1 MTKKSDTGMMRD
13 GVSRRSFLQ
22 ASLGAAALAGAGTVA
37 WPQLAAADGGLV
49 ALVHTQAAGDNG
61 PIDSMIAALKKLSGE
76 KGFQTRIVYAQ
87 DAATYETIFKSLA
100 DAGASIIAATFNEVA
115 EPIKA
120 LAPQYPNTKWI
131 QIFADPIDPP
141 IPNFE
146 TVSYDYYLGCYLS
159 GLFGAKMSKSG
170 KLGYIG
176 GVSLPPLNA
185 DVNAIKAAAA
195 AVDQKV
201 TLAAAFAGSFQD
213 PAKGHEIASQMFQDG
228 VDYIQTD
235 GAATDTGVIQ
245 AANEGD
251 GRMVSAISPAQY
263 KVGPKTVAALV
274 ALDFGQSL
282 YNEVSKALGPDFKG
296 GHLATGLGTGVI
308 DFVLSPVWQEQGPKD
323 LVDKA
328 KSVWPDIEKAKAD
341 IISGALKV
349 PFNTNL

>member
-1 MTKKSDTGMMRD
+1 MTKKTDTEMTKG
-13 GVSRRSFLQ
+13 GLSRRSFLQ
-22 ASLGAAALAGAGTVA
+22 TSLGVAAMAGAGAVA
-37 WPQLAAADGGLV
+37 WPQFAAAEGGLV

-61 PIDSMIAALKKLSGE
+61 PIDSMIAALKKLAGE

-131 QIFADPIDPP
+131 QIFGDPIEPP
-141 IPNFE
+141 IPNYV

-170 KLGYIG
+170 KLGYVG

-185 DVNAIKAAAA
+185 DVNSIKAAMAS
-195 AVDQKV
+195 VDAKI

-213 PAKGHEIASQMFQDG
+213 PAKGHEIAGQMFQDG

-245 AANEGD
+245 AANEGE
-251 GRMVSAISPAQY
+251 GRMVSGISPAQY
-263 KVGPKTVAALV
+263 KIGPKTVAALV

-296 GHLATGLGTGVI
+296 GHVATGLGTGVI

-323 LVDKA
+323 LVEKA
-328 KSVWPDIEKAKAD
+328 KKIWPEIEKVKAD
-341 IISGALKV
+341 IISGAVKV
-349 PFNTNL
+349 PFNTTL